1 MKERLSIGITCY
13 PSQGGSGVVASE
25 LGLALAAA
33 GHEVHFITSALPLRL
48 RGYTDNIFFH
58 RVEVAS
64 YPVFDHPPYT
74 LALATKMSE
83 VAKLHGLDL
92 LHVHYA
98 IPHTAGA
105 FLAREMVGPDRLKIV
120 TTLHGTDITL
130 VGQEPGFFPITR
142 FLIERSDA
150 ATTVSTFL
158 RDETDRVFNVDK
170 TVEVIPNFVDS
181 RRFRPRHAPDLRAK
195 FAEPGEAL
203 LLHASNF
210 RKVKNVP
217 MVMDVFA
224 RVAREL
230 PARLLLIGE
239 GPELRTAEEKA
250 AELGVLDRISFLGQV
265 EALERLLPV
274 ADITMLPSLHE
285 SFGLVALESM
295 SCGTPVIATDVGGTG
310 EFIQS
315 GVNSFLCPPDDAVGM
330 AEAALGLL
338 RDPDSQRKMAAAAR
352 SRAEQD
358 FSVDRVREMYLDLY
372 RRVLAQ

>member
-1 MKERLSIGITCY
+1 MSRPLKIGITCY

-48 RGYTDNIFFH
+48 RGFTDNVFFH

-74 LALATKMSE
+74 LSLATKMSE
-83 VAKLHGLDL
+83 VAQHHGLDL

-105 FLAREMVGPDRLKIV
+105 YLAREMVGPQLKIV

-130 VGQEPGFFPITR
+130 VGQEPGYFPITR
-142 FLIERSDA
+142 FLIESSDA
-150 ATTVSTFL
+150 VTTVSDFL
-158 RDETDRVFNVDK
+158 RAETDRVFGTGK
-170 TVEVIPNFVDS
+170 LIEVIPNFVDAA
-181 RRFRPRHAPDLRAK
+181 RFRPRSAPDLRAR
-195 FAEPGEAL
+195 FSAPDEAL

-217 MVMDVFA
+217 MVIEVFA
-224 RVAREL
+224 RVAREM
-230 PARLLLIGE
+230 PARLLMIGE

-250 AELGVLDRISFLGQV
+250 AELGVLERIVFLGQV
-265 EALERLLPV
+265 DALERILPV
-274 ADITMLPSLHE
+274 ADVSLLPSLHE

-295 SCGTPVIATDVGGTG
+295 SCGTPVIATEVGGTG
-310 EFIQS
+310 EFIET
-315 GVNSFLCPPDDAVGM
+315 GVNSFLCPPQDADCM

-338 RDPDSQRKMAAAAR
+338 RDREAREAMSAAAR
-352 SRAEQD
+352 ESAAGGFAVERI
-358 FSVDRVREMYLDLY
+358 REAYEALY
-372 RRVLAQ
+372 RRLLPSD